1 MLEKLPGAPS
11 CAIICSSVQ
20 ASLGWALSLQTPS
33 LCLIAVV
40 SGGLSCMPST
50 FAGSPGGRASF
61 DPAEKKRAII
71 TSKKRKQEK

>member
-1 MLEKLPGAPS
+1 
-11 CAIICSSVQ
+11 
-20 ASLGWALSLQTPS
+20 
-33 LCLIAVV
+33 
-40 SGGLSCMPST
+40 MPST